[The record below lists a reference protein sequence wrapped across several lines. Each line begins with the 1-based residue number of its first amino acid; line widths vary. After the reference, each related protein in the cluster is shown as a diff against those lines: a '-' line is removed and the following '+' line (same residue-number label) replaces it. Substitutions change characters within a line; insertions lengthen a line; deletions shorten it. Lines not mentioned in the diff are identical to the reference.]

1 MELERV
7 DTKRAYQ
14 RIREQITTLEL
25 APGSVINDQQLAQ
38 KLDMGLAPVREA
50 LKLLAHENLVVI
62 TPRHGLY
69 VADVNVPD
77 LEQLSEMRL
86 ALEGL
91 SARMAAQRATDD
103 DIAVLEALR
112 QEQASTPAEDSRRLF
127 DVDHKFH
134 QAIAQAAHN
143 KYLAASLE
151 RLFGLSQRLWYLALP
166 GQAKPG
172 LGFLPSSVEKH
183 LELVE
188 AIKTGDADQA
198 EHIMRE
204 HVREFYAQVRTI
216 LQAEAD
222 LDSVDIESA
231 DIESVDIESV
241 DIESADIESVDVE
254 SADIESVD
262 VESVDIEL
270 VDVESV
276 DVESDGESE

>member
-7 DTKRAYQ
+7 DTKRAYE

-25 APGSVINDQQLAQ
+25 APGSVINDQQLAGN
-38 KLDMGLAPVREA
+38 LDMGLAPVREA

-91 SARMAAQRATDD
+91 SARLAAQRATAD

-112 QEQASTPAEDSRRLF
+112 EEQASTRAEDSRRLF

-134 QAIAQAAHN
+134 QAIARAAHN

-166 GQAKPG
+166 SQALPSP
-172 LGFLPSSVEKH
+172 GFLPSSVEKH

-188 AIKTGDADQA
+188 AIKTGDGDNA
-198 EHIMRE
+198 ERIMRA
-204 HVREFYAQVRTI
+204 HVKEFYAQVRKI
-216 LQAEAD
+216 LQAEAGVEPD
-222 LDSVDIESA
+222 
-231 DIESVDIESV
+231 
-241 DIESADIESVDVE
+241 DVE
-254 SADIESVD
+254 
-262 VESVDIEL
+262 
-270 VDVESV
+270 
-276 DVESDGESE
+276 